1 MKVLM
6 ISIVAMIFAVVPPED
21 KLTGRWETKP
31 SDKGNVTGILFKSD
45 NNFEGYIN
53 RKPFVSGRYTLE
65 DDIFT
70 FTDNG
75 CDGMK
80 GVYKIIFFSDADSV
94 RFQPIA
100 DSCDRRREG
109 MIRLVMGKVKQ

>member
-1 MKVLM
+1 M
-6 ISIVAMIFAVVPPED
+6 ISIVAMIFAVFPPED

-31 SDKGNVTGILFKSD
+31 SEKGNVTGVFFKSD

-53 RKPFVSGRYTLE
+53 KKPFTSGRYTLE
-65 DDIFT
+65 DDVLSFV
-70 FTDNG
+70 DNG

-80 GVYKIIFFSDADSV
+80 GVYKIIFFSGADSL

-100 DSCDRRREG
+100 DSCVGRREG
-109 MIRLVMGKVKQ
+109 MSRLVMGKVK